1 MWTGTSLA
9 GRSILR
15 LQFANWKEK
24 RQSRA
29 SGQPRGLEI
38 RLLFCFAAAP
48 RTFFYHRYIHRTRSI
63 ECRLADQSGALP
75 TGGTWAAA
83 PLAPPQ
89 GRHCI
94 YASFYAVSG
103 ILKYIPISKKNPGIK
118 GPCACTR
125 GLFGTDL

>member
-15 LQFANWKEK
+15 LQFANWEEK

-38 RLLFCFAAAP
+38 QLLFCFAAAP

-75 TGGTWAAA
+75 TGGPWAAA

-89 GRHCI
+89 GRHCPI
-94 YASFYAVSG
+94 QRCLLPPVRKFLLPYDQRLTPLSFFSSYSLVA
-103 ILKYIPISKKNPGIK
+103 L
-118 GPCACTR
+118 R
-125 GLFGTDL
+125 